1 METVVSQVI
10 AGLVNGI
17 KPALP
22 YIMCLLSII
31 LCMSAERTGK
41 KQQKKAQLM
50 EEGMK
55 CMLRQNIIDT
65 YNKYDARG
73 EMPIYAKESA
83 NEMYDAYHALGGNG
97 IITDLYLKMLEMED
111 KNESS
116 VKAVKG

>member
-1 METVVSQVI
+1 MEFIVSQVV
-10 AGLVNGI
+10 AGVVDGI

-31 LCMSAERTGK
+31 LCVSAERTATK
-41 KQQKKAQLM
+41 NNKKAKLM
-50 EEGMK
+50 EEGIK
-55 CMLRQNIIDT
+55 CLLRQNIIDT

-83 NEMYDAYHALGGNG
+83 NAMYDAYHALGGNG

-111 KNESS
+111 K
-116 VKAVKG
+116 K